1 MFFINCARLFKY
13 AFQGFFRN
21 FWLSFVCI
29 TTITSAF
36 ILIDILGGIG
46 IITNNAVDSI
56 KSKIDVSVYI
66 NNSATE
72 DQILA
77 IKDELLGLDGITSID
92 YISGDEALE
101 DFKNKHSN
109 NTVLINSLNEL
120 DTNPIGSSLIIK
132 AENVSNYN
140 YILEYIKQFKYA
152 NLIEDTNYTD
162 NQTIINKI
170 NSFNVTISNVVLF
183 IGLFFGFVSA
193 VTILNTLRITIYS
206 RRREIEIMRFLGAS
220 WSFIKVPFLLEA
232 GFYLIF
238 GWILSL
244 IIYYCI
250 LLFIAPYVNIFFSYS
265 QADIVSLVTNNSTA
279 TIFIELG
286 VGFLVTM
293 FASMVSIK
301 KYAKV

>member
-1 MFFINCARLFKY
+1 MFFVNCIRLFKY
-13 AFQGFFRN
+13 AFQGFLRN

-36 ILIDILGGIG
+36 ILIDILGGVG
-46 IITNNAVDSI
+46 IISNNAIDSI

-66 NNSATE
+66 KNEATE
-72 DQILA
+72 DQIFA
-77 IKDELLGLDGITSID
+77 IKDELSGLNGIKSIE
-92 YISGDEALE
+92 YISKAEALNN
-101 DFKNKHSN
+101 FKTKHSN

-120 DTNPIGSSLIIK
+120 DTNPIGASLIIK
-132 AENVSNYN
+132 ADDAKNYN
-140 YILEYIKQFKYA
+140 YILEYMKSFKYS
-152 NLIEDTNYTD
+152 NLIEDTDYTD

-170 NSFNVTISNVVLF
+170 NSFNVSISNVVLF

-193 VTILNTLRITIYS
+193 ITVLNTLRITIYS

-238 GWILSL
+238 GWLLS
-244 IIYYCI
+244 IGIYYAI
-250 LLFIAPYVNIFFSYS
+250 LLFIAPYVNIFFSYA
-265 QADIVSLVTNNSTA
+265 QFDIVSLVTAGSKMTV
-279 TIFIELG
+279 FIEFI
-286 VGFLVTM
+286 VGFVVTM
-293 FASMVSIK
+293 FASMISIK